1 MSVGSWATGVY
12 TPKDVARRADI
23 QVSFNGI
30 NITDDISKNFI
41 SLDFADNEEDEA
53 DDLQIKLADREGV
66 WITKWLNEAL
76 QKAATMVKTTV
87 YAEGTDNSGDA
98 YQVTPAIGLNV
109 RSGPGTSYSR
119 VGGLTCGTKV
129 TVYEIKN
136 GWAKIKH
143 NGKDAYISASYIKK
157 TDETADAGGET
168 KEVSGLLIQAMI
180 IQRNWNS
187 DGTDT
192 VLDCGEFELD
202 SVKLSDGPSEVT
214 IKGTSIPYASKIR
227 EIKKSKAWEA
237 YHLSGIAKEMA
248 KAAGMGCMYLSS
260 NDPYYTRREQ
270 IKTSDVAFL
279 SSICKDAGIS
289 LKFTNGCM
297 VLFDQAEYEKMAS
310 VTTIERG
317 DGSYIS
323 KPQFS
328 TGKADT
334 QYQSCRVQYTDPATG
349 KCISGIAYIEDYD
362 EKKKDNKQLE
372 ITAKVS
378 SSDEA
383 KTLAAKRLRLHNK
396 YEKSASFPMIGDTR
410 LVAGVNVTLKGWG
423 LFDGKYVIKSA
434 KHAVGSSGYTTK
446 IDLRPALEG

>member
-1 MSVGSWATGVY
+1 MIWDLLHDGKY
-12 TPKDVARRADI
+12 DNRDVARRVEAS
-23 QVSFNGI
+23 VSFNGI
-30 NITDDISKNFI
+30 NITDEIIKNLISI
-41 SLDFADNEEDEA
+41 DYTDNEEDEA
-53 DDLQIKLADREGV
+53 DDLQIKLADREHI
-66 WITKWLNEAL
+66 WIDKWLNEAL

-87 YAEGTDNSGDA
+87 YAEGTDNSGDV
-98 YQVTPAIGLNV
+98 YQVSTAIGLNA

-129 TVYEIKN
+129 TVYSIEN

-143 NGKDAYISASYIKK
+143 DGKDAYVSTSYLSKI
-157 TDETADAGGET
+157 DEAADGET
-168 KEVSGLLIQAMI
+168 HEVSGLLIQALI

-187 DGTDT
+187 DGKDT

-227 EIKKSKAWEA
+227 KIKKSKAWEA

-248 KAAGMGCMYLSS
+248 KAAGIGCMYLSS

-279 SSICKDAGIS
+279 SSLCKDAGIS

-323 KPQFS
+323 NPSFS

-334 QYQSCRVQYTDPATG
+334 QYQSCRVSYTDPATG
-349 KCISGIAYIEDYD
+349 KCISGIAYVEDYD
-362 EKKKDNKQLE
+362 EKKKENKQLE
-372 ITAKVS
+372 VTAKVA
-378 SSDEA
+378 SSDDA
-383 KTLAAKRLRLHNK
+383 KALAAKRLRLHNK
-396 YEKSASFPMIGDTR
+396 YEKAVSFTMVGDTR
-410 LVAGVNVTLKGWG
+410 LVAGINVTLKGWG
-423 LFDGKYVIKSA
+423 LFDGKYTIKSA
-434 KHAVGSSGYTTK
+434 KHSVGSSGYTTK

>member
-1 MSVGSWATGVY
+1 MIWDLLHDGKY
-12 TPKDVARRADI
+12 DNRDVARRAEAS
-23 QVSFNGI
+23 VSFNGI
-30 NITDDISKNFI
+30 NITDEINKNLISI
-41 SLDFADNEEDEA
+41 DYTDNEEDEA
-53 DDLQIKLADREGV
+53 DDLQIKLADREHI
-66 WITKWLNEAL
+66 WTDKWLNEAL
-76 QKAATMVKTTV
+76 QKAATMVKSTV
-87 YAEGTDNSGDA
+87 YASSSEQGGEV
-98 YQVTPAIGLNV
+98 YKVTPAIGLNV

-143 NGKDAYISASYIKK
+143 SGKDAYVSASYIKK
-157 TDETADAGGET
+157 ADGTVDGET
-168 KEVSGLLIQAMI
+168 QEVPGLRIQALI

-187 DGTDT
+187 DGKDT

-214 IKGTSIPYASKIR
+214 IKGTSLPYASQIR
-227 EIKKSKAWEA
+227 EVKRSKAWEA
-237 YHLSGIAKEMA
+237 YRLSGIAREMA
-248 KAAGMGCMYLSS
+248 QNAGMGCMYLSAA
-260 NDPYYTRREQ
+260 DPYYTRREQ

-279 SSICKDAGIS
+279 SGLCKDAGIA

-334 QYQSCRVQYTDPATG
+334 QYQSCRVAYTDPATG
-349 KCISGIAYIEDYD
+349 KCISGIAYVEDYD

-372 ITAKVS
+372 VTAKVAN
-378 SSDEA
+378 SDDA

-396 YEKSASFPMIGDTR
+396 YEKTVSFTMIGDTR
-410 LVAGVNVTLKGWG
+410 LVAGINVTLKGWG
-423 LFDGKYVIKSA
+423 MFDGKYVIKSA
-434 KHAVGSSGYTTK
+434 KHSVGNRGYTTK